1 MPVCV
6 CVGCRGKIER
16 DREKQETSIRWWIPL
31 CYPQHGQRNYISES
45 ETLHKFRCIP
55 QNVISLKLNIYKTE
69 ANSFMDHFYYCQVNF
84 FH

>member
-6 CVGCRGKIER
+6 CVGGRGKIER

-45 ETLHKFRCIP
+45 ETLYISSDAFHKM
-55 QNVISLKLNIYKTE
+55 L
-69 ANSFMDHFYYCQVNF
+69 
-84 FH
+84 FHRN